1 MLLAER
7 LMLAEF
13 DPVPVRDTICG
24 LLAALSEMFRL
35 AVRVPVA
42 LGVKVMLMVQE
53 SPAGTLDPQS
63 FDCPKSERFVPL
75 PKMLLMVSAVL
86 RVLVSVTFC
95 VALVVPTA
103 CEPNV
108 RLVGDTVTVPH
119 DGRVNVEMRV
129 CQIGFPVPV

>member
-1 MLLAER
+1 MLVVER
-7 LMLAEF
+7 LMVAELV
-13 DPVPVRDTICG
+13 PVPVRATVCG
-24 LLAALSEMFRL
+24 LLPALSEMFRV
-35 AVRVPVA
+35 AVRVPVPV
-42 LGVKVMLMVQE
+42 GVKVMPMVQE

-75 PKMLLMVSAVL
+75 PKILLMVKAVL